1 MKALVLLSATMSRNA
16 KCAKSPAM
24 ADAYEPLNGSEMMEL
39 SRMFARA
46 AVNNQL
52 NDPVLRKHLLPCR
65 VTRGQLAFRAR
76 PPWSFAEPDLC
87 LNASKRGRDL
97 DWDVIEELVEEGIP
111 RAVAEVGHID
121 HGEGK
126 KLPSDV
132 ASFEQW
138 GKTKVTMKKYANH
151 GYTFKSVVK
160 ASYTDS
166 EVTQYLS
173 WILKTYAGKSI
184 SSQGPDLAAYLE
196 YMIGTRKCL
205 PSPRDTRGRCD
216 RSKNRGKAATAPNAE

>member
-1 MKALVLLSATMSRNA
+1 MSRNA

-24 ADAYEPLNGSEMMEL
+24 ADAYEPLNGSEIME
-39 SRMFARA
+39 
-46 AVNNQL
+46 
-52 NDPVLRKHLLPCR
+52 LRKHLLPCR
-65 VTRGQLAFRAR
+65 VHVASLLSELDPHGLLPTG
-76 PPWSFAEPDLC
+76 SMSD
-87 LNASKRGRDL
+87 ASKRGRDL

-111 RAVAEVGHID
+111 RAVAEAGHID
-121 HGEGK
+121 HGEVK

-132 ASFEQW
+132 ASFEQR
-138 GKTKVTMKKYANH
+138 GKTKVTMKKYADN
-151 GYTFKSVVK
+151 GYTFKSIVK

-196 YMIGTRKCL
+196 YM
-205 PSPRDTRGRCD
+205 DRCP
-216 RSKNRGKAATAPNAE
+216 KVFAKP

>member
-1 MKALVLLSATMSRNA
+1 
-16 KCAKSPAM
+16 M

-46 AVNNQL
+46 AVNKQL

-65 VTRGQLAFRAR
+65 VHV
-76 PPWSFAEPDLC
+76 
-87 LNASKRGRDL
+87 ASLLSEL
-97 DWDVIEELVEEGIP
+97 DP
-111 RAVAEVGHID
+111 
-121 HGEGK
+121 HGL
-126 KLPSDV
+126 LPSDV
-132 ASFEQW
+132 ASFEEW

-196 YMIGTRKCL
+196 YMDWHPKVFAK
-205 PSPRDTRGRCD
+205 PSGY
-216 RSKNRGKAATAPNAE
+216 K

>member
-46 AVNNQL
+46 AVNKQL

-65 VTRGQLAFRAR
+65 VHVASLLSELDPHGLLPTG
-76 PPWSFAEPDLC
+76 SMSD
-87 LNASKRGRDL
+87 ASKRGRDL

-111 RAVAEVGHID
+111 RDVAEAGHID

-132 ASFEQW
+132 ASFEEW

-196 YMIGTRKCL
+196 YMDWHPKVFAK
-205 PSPRDTRGRCD
+205 PSGYKR
-216 RSKNRGKAATAPNAE
+216 EV

>member
-1 MKALVLLSATMSRNA
+1 MVFCQTGSMS
-16 KCAKSPAM
+16 
-24 ADAYEPLNGSEMMEL
+24 D
-39 SRMFARA
+39 
-46 AVNNQL
+46 
-52 NDPVLRKHLLPCR
+52 
-65 VTRGQLAFRAR
+65 
-76 PPWSFAEPDLC
+76 
-87 LNASKRGRDL
+87 ASKRGREL

-151 GYTFKSVVK
+151 GYTFKSIMK
-160 ASYTDS
+160 ASYMDS

-184 SSQGPDLAAYLE
+184 SSQGPDSAAYLE
-196 YMIGTRKCL
+196 YMDWHPKVCAK
-205 PSPRDTRGRCD
+205 PSG
-216 RSKNRGKAATAPNAE
+216 SKNRGKAATAPNAE